1 MEKVKMTN
9 RLESGYPPVFRLI
22 DDPRDPENAKRL
34 QEAERFGR
42 DNPNGLIIHRR
53 IVYPPNG
60 KLNWG
65 TELAAVRLAGVTR
78 TRAGRNEMPYKIT
91 FEPRNRIAGVKAKTV
106 EIENAAKAWIE
117 VQGLMYSDERVTIVD
132 PHGHT
137 IEWQELKEIAAK
149 EAN

>member
-1 MEKVKMTN
+1 MTN
-9 RLESGYPPVFRLI
+9 PISGRYPPVFRLI
-22 DDPRDPENAKRL
+22 DDPRDPENAQRL
-34 QEAERFGR
+34 EAAERFRR
-42 DNPNGLIIHRR
+42 DNPSGLLIHRR
-53 IVYPPNG
+53 IVCPPNG

-65 TELAAVRLAGVTR
+65 TELAAVRLVGVTR

-117 VQGLMYSDERVTIVD
+117 VQGLMYSDERVTTVD

-137 IEWQELKEIAAK
+137 IEWHELKEIAAK